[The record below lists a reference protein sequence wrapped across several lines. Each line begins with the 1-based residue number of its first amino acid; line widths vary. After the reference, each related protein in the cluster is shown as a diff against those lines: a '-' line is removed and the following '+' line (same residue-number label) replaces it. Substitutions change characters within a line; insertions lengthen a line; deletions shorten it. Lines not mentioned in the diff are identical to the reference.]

1 MKKIYDIKLMQWIT
15 LFENLS
21 GVKVKDAFLR
31 NGNVNFIVEKG
42 DLWRAV
48 GKKGVNVKKVEGLI
62 KKKIRITEF
71 DDDICKFVKNLTYP
85 IEIEKIELEDKIV
98 KIYARGARTKGLLI
112 GRESKNLKELK
123 EILLRYFDIDDVKVM

>member
-1 MKKIYDIKLMQWIT
+1 MKKVYDVKLMQWIT

-31 NGNVNFIVEKG
+31 NGSINFIVNKG

-48 GKKGVNVKKVEGLI
+48 GKGGKTVKKIEGLI
-62 KKKIRITEF
+62 KKKIKIFEF
-71 DDDICKFVKNLTYP
+71 DEDVCKFVANFIYP
-85 IEIEKIELEDKIV
+85 IKAEKIELEEGIIN
-98 KIYARGARTKGLLI
+98 IYAQGAQTKGLLI

-123 EILLRYFDIDDVKVM
+123 EILLRYFDIEGIKIV